1 MGKQPNKD
9 VWVFNENTQMN
20 KEGLRIAEEDLE
32 YIVIEDDRLPLLKN
46 VSGGKVFS
54 LSFLC
59 FLSLQALA
67 KKRYGWPTS
76 MPYPKVD
83 LTMHTPSVKKIV

>member
-59 FLSLQALA
+59 FLSLSI
-67 KKRYGWPTS
+67 GP
-76 MPYPKVD
+76 
-83 LTMHTPSVKKIV
+83 PSLPPSFLPSFLHSLSIHSFIHSFIH